1 METILAISTDWQ
13 SDNLANDRKANLVQ
27 KLVELTNDNTF
38 TTLLTAN
45 MPDQIFLSLA
55 SKLLCAYG
63 YIVDITE
70 RLFTVK
76 KVTPTSQH
84 RADAISYQWDPSIDE
99 TEEVWLLQNQD
110 D

>member
-38 TTLLTAN
+38 TSLLTVN
-45 MPDQIFLSLA
+45 MPDHTFLCMA
-55 SKLLCAYG
+55 SKLVCAYG

-76 KVTPTSQH
+76 KASPQRTNRAPATP
-84 RADAISYQWDPSIDE
+84 YQWDPSIDE
-99 TEEVWLLQNQD
+99 TEEAWLLQQQD

>member
-13 SDNLANDRKANLVQ
+13 SDNLANERKANLIQ

-38 TTLLTAN
+38 TTLLTVN
-45 MPDQIFLSLA
+45 LPDHKFLCLA

-76 KVTPTSQH
+76 KASPQKNH
-84 RADAISYQWDPSIDE
+84 RVAGSSYQWDPSIDE
-99 TEEVWLLQNQD
+99 TEEAWLLQQQD